1 LLFDSVVNSVGHTPL
16 VRLQVPD
23 GLHVELFAKL
33 ELQNLFGMKDR
44 VARNIIAEARRTGVL
59 QPGAPIVESSSGTMA
74 LGVALVGR
82 SMGHPVHIVTDPRVD
97 PITLAKLRA
106 LGCQV
111 AIVPAMTSNG
121 WQSARLERLAE
132 LMAELPG
139 AFWPQQYSNPDNPAA
154 YRSLAAELL
163 ADLNPLDVLV
173 GSVGS
178 GGSLC
183 GTARALRQ
191 TLPELQVVGIDCVGS
206 ALFDQPDRPTR
217 LQSGL
222 GNSLLPKNLDRRLI
236 DEVHW
241 LNDRE
246 AFAAARQLAA
256 EQQLFA
262 GNTSG
267 SVYRVM
273 CEVARRAAPGDRIVG
288 IFPDRGDRYT
298 DTVFSDAHWQQH
310 RLAELA
316 ERAEPVLVDYGTE
329 VDAWSRARN
338 EGARHTRQHLIF
350 VESNTTGTGMLAL
363 AETAELGFRPVLLT
377 NDPDRYPQLAT
388 LDCEVIECDS
398 TSLTALRTVIA
409 DRFRREELA
418 GVAST
423 SEFAAPAVAELAS
436 WLGLPGNSRT
446 AMETCRNKAALRN
459 VLQAAGIRQPEFGIL
474 AEGFDPAEAETV
486 AARVG
491 LPCVVKPVDDSGSN
505 AVLLCANLDEVVE
518 HARSI
523 LAVRMNS
530 RGLPTARAVLVER
543 YLPGREYSVEMFG
556 VAGEQVCLG
565 ITEKS
570 VGDLPH
576 FVELG
581 HVFPAPLPAA
591 DAAQLESAVRAA
603 LAATGVD
610 FGATHTELRLTADG
624 PAVIEINPRL
634 AGGMIPE
641 LIHRASGV
649 NVLQQQLRAALGL
662 PVQLQPSAHRVA
674 GIGFLTA
681 DRSGDLLGLAGTAA
695 AGRVPGVERVELTA
709 KPGRPVRPARNAYD
723 RLGYLIAT
731 GATAAE
737 ARSTLDQAR
746 AAITVQIAEAADR
759 RPAPQPARAGGRG
772 WS

>member
-1 LLFDSVVNSVGHTPL
+1 MLFDSVADSVGHTPL
-16 VRLQVPD
+16 VRLRPPD
-23 GLHVELFAKL
+23 GLQVELFAKL

-44 VARNIIAEARRTGVL
+44 VARNIISEAKRTGML

-111 AIVPAMTSNG
+111 SIVPAMTGNG

-154 YRSLAAELL
+154 YRGLAAELL
-163 ADLNPLDVLV
+163 ADLEPIDVLV

-183 GTARALRQ
+183 GTARALRRS
-191 TLPELQVVGIDCVGS
+191 LPELRVVGIDCVGS
-206 ALFDQPDRPTR
+206 ALFDQPDRPKR

-246 AFAAARQLAA
+246 AFAATRQLAA
-256 EQQLFA
+256 EQQLFG

-273 CEVARRAAPGDRIVG
+273 CDVGRRAAPGSRIVG

-316 ERAEPVLVDYGTE
+316 DRSEPAVVDYGTE
-329 VDAWSRARN
+329 VSAWSRARN
-338 EGARHTRQHLIF
+338 EGARHTRQHLVF

-363 AETAELGFRPVLLT
+363 AETAELGCRPVLLT
-377 NDPDRYPQLAT
+377 NEPGRYPRLAES
-388 LDCEVIECDS
+388 DCEVIRCDT
-398 TSLTALRTVIA
+398 TSLPALRTVIA

-423 SEFAAPAVAELAS
+423 SEFAAPVVAELAS
-436 WLGLPGNSRT
+436 WLGLPGNSPA
-446 AMETCRNKAALRN
+446 AMRTCRNKAALRE
-459 VLQAAGIRQPEFGIL
+459 VLSAAGVRQPEFGVL
-474 AEGFDPAEAETV
+474 TEGFATAAAAAV

-505 AVLLCANLDEVVE
+505 AVLLCATLDELAE

-523 LAVRMNS
+523 LAVRTNS
-530 RGLPTARAVLVER
+530 RGLPTARSVLVER
-543 YLPGREYSVEMFG
+543 YLPGPEYSVEMFG

-570 VGDLPH
+570 VGELPH

-581 HVFPAPLPAA
+581 HVFPAPLAAA
-591 DAAQLESAVRAA
+591 DANRLESVVRAA
-603 LAATGVD
+603 LAAAGVD
-610 FGATHTELRLTADG
+610 FGATHTELRLTPDG
-624 PAVIEINPRL
+624 PALIEINPRL

-649 NVLQQQLRAALGL
+649 RVLRQQLRAVLGL
-662 PVQLQPSAHRVA
+662 PVHLTPSAHRVA
-674 GIGFLTA
+674 GIRFLTA
-681 DRSGDLLGLAGTAA
+681 DRDGELLGVAGIAE
-695 AGRVPGVERVELTA
+695 AGRLPGIERAELTA
-709 KPGRPVRPARNAYD
+709 EPGRPVRPARNAYD
-723 RLGYLIAT
+723 RIGYLMAA
-731 GATAAE
+731 GATDAE
-737 ARSTLDQAR
+737 VRGALARAR
-746 AAITVQIAEAADR
+746 AAIDVRVGEPAGR
-759 RPAPQPARAGGRG
+759 RSA
-772 WS
+772 S